1 MKTLVSLFLLGMSLL
16 VGSVGCSRPDPR
28 RKALL
33 IEADSLLCQQPDSA
47 LALLR
52 PLRSERMD
60 RQEAA
65 RYALLLARAT
75 NKCFQPLLP
84 CDSLLDIAL
93 KYYDDPTPER
103 AVALLYKGRLVEEM
117 GWHEE
122 ATRLLQEALSIT
134 ARFPEVQETRRH
146 ILSSLGNLYFYSGNY
161 DASLPVYRQLY
172 ECCETEVDKAIA
184 LKNIASYYAVKGQM
198 DSSLIAGKQALDC
211 AIAAQDSFMI
221 ASNLLAMSLAFN
233 EHDSASH
240 YARLALHWVPEE
252 HSKTEYYYNL
262 GTLFAEDNRTQDSA
276 LFYLEKVKDDS
287 TFKDRFLCFQDLAHW
302 EETQGNY
309 RSANTYLQ
317 QYIAYTDSLIYSEQS
332 TEIEQLI
339 YKNGIQMK
347 VREEQMKSQRFRE
360 RMIAGSLI
368 LFIGIALF
376 FYYHLDRRKRRQRL
390 YEAHLSYTKKKVHAL
405 QTTIADNMVIIDLL
419 KQQHRQLEEEVQ
431 KGEEEIRERESVIA
445 NLKKEQV
452 ALQTWL
458 FSQTVIYKKVQTL
471 RKQWIGGNK
480 DQKVLDTAG
489 RQKLKETVLDI
500 YTSQVEEWRTRY
512 PRLTE
517 DDLLLLCLQAAS
529 FDSQSV
535 AICFGY
541 GDTHTINQRK
551 TRIKERIRE
560 GKVKV

>member
-1 MKTLVSLFLLGMSLL
+1 MKSRFRLVFLFCLSLMGM
-16 VGSVGCSRPDPR
+16 VACSRPDAGR
-28 RKALL
+28 EALL
-33 IEADSLLCQQPDSA
+33 VRADSLLGQLPDSA
-47 LALLR
+47 LTLLQ
-52 PLRSERMD
+52 PLRTERMD

-75 NKCFQPLLP
+75 NKCFRPLLP

-122 ATRLLQEALSIT
+122 AARLLQEALSIAT
-134 ARFPEVQETRRH
+134 RFPEEQETRRH
-146 ILSSLGNLYFYSGNY
+146 ILSFLGNLYFYSGNY

-172 ECCETEVDKAIA
+172 ECCETELDKAIA
-184 LKNIASYYAVKGQM
+184 LKYIASYYAVKGQM
-198 DSSLIAGKQALDC
+198 DSSLVAGKQALDC

-221 ASNLLAMSLAFN
+221 ANNLLAISLAFN

-302 EETQGNY
+302 EEAQGDY
-309 RSANTYLQ
+309 RVANTYLQ
-317 QYIAYTDSLIYSEQS
+317 QYIMYVDSLIFSEQS

-339 YKNGIQMK
+339 YKHGIQMK
-347 VREEQMKSQRFRE
+347 VREEQMRSQRLRE
-360 RMIAGSLI
+360 RMVAGFLLCLVGI
-368 LFIGIALF
+368 VVLFHYRLSK
-376 FYYHLDRRKRRQRL
+376 RKRKQRM
-390 YEAHLSYTKKKVHAL
+390 YAAHLIHTKEKINAL
-405 QTTIADNMVIIDLL
+405 QTTIEDNTVIIELL
-419 KQQHRQLEEEVQ
+419 RKEHRQLEEEVQ
-431 KGEEEIRERESVIA
+431 RGELEVREREAVIA
-445 NLKKEQV
+445 GLKKEQV
-452 ALQTWL
+452 TLQNWL
-458 FSQTVIYKKVQTL
+458 FSQTAIYKKVQAL
-471 RKQWIGGNK
+471 RKQWVGGNK
-480 DQKVLDTAG
+480 EQKVLDAAG
-489 RQKLKETVLDI
+489 RQKLKETVLDL
-500 YTSQVEEWRTRY
+500 YSSQVKEWRAHY
-512 PRLTE
+512 PRLSE
-517 DDLLLLCLQAAS
+517 DDLLLLCLQFAS
-529 FDSQSV
+529 FDSQSI

-551 TRIKERIRE
+551 TRIRERME
-560 GKVKV
+560 E